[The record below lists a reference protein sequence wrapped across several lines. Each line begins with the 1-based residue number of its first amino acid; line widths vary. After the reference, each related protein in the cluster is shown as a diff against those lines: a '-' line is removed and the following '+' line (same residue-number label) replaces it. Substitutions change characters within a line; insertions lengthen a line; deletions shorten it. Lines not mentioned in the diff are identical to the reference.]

1 MPLEEYIITVFCF
14 VDDFLH
20 DELGGVMIRGRGER
34 PSLSDSEA
42 ITIELVGEYLGL
54 GNDKRIWEYFK
65 RHWNDWFPRL
75 PCRTSFVRQCVNI
88 WYLKEVIQRK
98 LVNLIHPVDDL
109 HIFDGF
115 PIPTC
120 HVKRAFKR
128 NPFRGIGDVGYCA
141 AKDQKYFGFKG
152 HLIISPHGLPISFTI
167 APANVDERDVLPEL
181 VQGLRGMIIAD
192 KGLIR
197 PALKEEL
204 KQSQLLLETPLR
216 SNMTDQRPGWFAE
229 KIQSIRR
236 IVETV
241 IGQLVERFSIQSI
254 RSKDLWHLSAKVG
267 RKILAHTM
275 AFFIN
280 ITQNPLEPLKF
291 NDLIALGK

>member
-14 VDDFLH
+14 VDDFLR
-20 DELGGVMIRGRGER
+20 DELGGLMIRGRGEK

-54 GNDKRIWEYFK
+54 GSDKRIWEYFK
-65 RHWNDWFPRL
+65 RHWNSWFPCL
-75 PCRTSFVRQCVNI
+75 PCRTSFVRQCANI
-88 WYLKEVIQRK
+88 WRLKEMIQRR

-120 HVKRAFKR
+120 HIKRAFKR
-128 NPFRGIGDVGYCA
+128 NPFRGIGAVGYCA
-141 AKDQKYFGFKG
+141 AKDEKYFGFKG
-152 HLIISPHGLPISFTI
+152 HLIISPHGLPISFAI

-181 VQGLRGMIIAD
+181 TQGLQGMIIAD

-204 KQSQLLLETPLR
+204 ERSGLLLETPVR
-216 SNMTDQRPGWFAE
+216 SNMADSRPGWFVN

-236 IVETV
+236 VVETV
-241 IGQLVERFSIQSI
+241 IGQLVERFSIQNI
-254 RSKDLWHLSAKVG
+254 RSKDMWHLRAKVG

-275 AFFIN
+275 AFFVN
-280 ITQNPLEPLKF
+280 FTQNPLEPLKL
-291 NDLIALGK
+291 DALVALAK

>member
-1 MPLEEYIITVFCF
+1 MPLEQYIITVFCF
-14 VDDFLH
+14 VDDFLRN
-20 DELGGVMIRGRGER
+20 ELGGVMIRKRGEK
-34 PSLSDSEA
+34 PSLRDSEV

-54 GNDKRIWEYFK
+54 GSDKRIWEYFK
-65 RHWNDWFPRL
+65 RHWNDWFPQL
-75 PCRTSFVRQCVNI
+75 PCRTSFVRQCANI
-88 WYLKEVIQRK
+88 WYVKEIIQRK
-98 LVNLIHPVDDL
+98 LVNLIHPLDDL

-120 HVKRAFKR
+120 HVKRSFKS
-128 NPFRGIGDVGYCA
+128 NPFRGIGAVGYCA
-141 AKDQKYFGFKG
+141 AKDEKYFGFKG
-152 HLIISPHGLPISFTI
+152 HLIISPPGLPISFTI
-167 APANVDERDVLPEL
+167 APANIDERDVLPEL

-197 PALKEEL
+197 PTLKDEL

-216 SNMTDQRPGWFAE
+216 SNMTDLRSRWFVNN
-229 KIQSIRR
+229 IQSIRR
-236 IVETV
+236 TVETV

-275 AFFIN
+275 AFFVN
-280 ITQNPLEPLKF
+280 FTQNPLEPLQF
-291 NDLIALGK
+291 DHLITLEK